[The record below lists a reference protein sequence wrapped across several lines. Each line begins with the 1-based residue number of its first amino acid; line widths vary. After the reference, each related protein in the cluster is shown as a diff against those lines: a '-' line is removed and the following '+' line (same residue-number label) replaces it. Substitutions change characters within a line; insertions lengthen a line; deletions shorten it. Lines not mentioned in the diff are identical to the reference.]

1 MTEKQLKNSILQWAI
16 QGKLVPQDPNDE
28 PASVLLER
36 IREEKKHLIKEGKI
50 KKDKNETII
59 YRGED
64 NSHYEKFLATGEV
77 KCIDDEIPFEIPQGW
92 EWCRL
97 GSIGD
102 WGAGATP
109 AKGVSAYYGGNIL
122 WLRTGELNNGVVY
135 DTEIKITEKALRE
148 CSLRKNK
155 IGDVLIAMYGATI
168 GKVAIAGKEMTTNQA
183 CCACTPFGI
192 FNYYLFYFLM
202 GSQTDFIKK
211 GEGGAQPNISREKLV
226 AHLMPVPPLKEQH
239 RIVEQIRQLLP
250 LVEKYSSNQM
260 AQDKL
265 NAEIKEKLKKSILQ
279 EAIQG
284 RLVPQI
290 ESEGTAQELLEQ
302 IRQEKIRL
310 VKEGKLKKS
319 ALTDSIIYKGDDNR
333 YYEQIGTTI
342 SDITEEIPFELPKS
356 WMWSRLGI
364 IAELHI
370 GKTPPR
376 GEQRY
381 WSDGTYNW
389 VAISDMVEGGFIS
402 KTKEKITEI
411 AVNEIFKR
419 EISPSGSLLMS
430 FKLTVGK
437 TSILETEAYH
447 NEAIITI
454 SPFRDD
460 NYILRNYL
468 FHILPLISNYGDSK
482 DAIKG
487 KTLNSKSLNDL
498 LIPLPPLAEQARILE
513 KLEVVYHK
521 VSK

>member
-1 MTEKQLKNSILQWAI
+1 MVRISDIQNGDVQWET
-16 QGKLVPQDPNDE
+16 VPFCH
-28 PASVLLER
+28 
-36 IREEKKHLIKEGKI
+36 I
-50 KKDKNETII
+50 NETDIEN
-59 YRGED
+59 YLLQEND
-64 NSHYEKFLATGEV
+64 
-77 KCIDDEIPFEIPQGW
+77 
-92 EWCRL
+92 
-97 GSIGD
+97 
-102 WGAGATP
+102 
-109 AKGVSAYYGGNIL
+109 IL
-122 WLRTGELNNGVVY
+122 FARTGGTVGKSFLVRKTPYPAIYAGYLIRTRYSCFLSPNYLKFFMESQLYWEQLRNG
-135 DTEIKITEKALRE
+135 T
-148 CSLRKNK
+148 
-155 IGDVLIAMYGATI
+155 IAT
-168 GKVAIAGKEMTTNQA
+168 
-183 CCACTPFGI
+183 
-192 FNYYLFYFLM
+192 
-202 GSQTDFIKK
+202 
-211 GEGGAQPNISREKLV
+211 AQPNCNGKTLSKMI
-226 AHLMPVPPLKEQH
+226 VPIPPH
-239 RIVEQIRQLLP
+239 NEQIRITDKLKEVLSQVCRYGL
-250 LVEKYSSNQM
+250 
-260 AQDKL
+260 AQDRLDNL
-265 NAEIKEKLKKSILQ
+265 NFQIQASLKKSILQ

-290 ESEGTAQELLEQ
+290 PEEGTAQELLEQ
-302 IRQEKIRL
+302 IRQEKARL

-319 ALTDSIIYKGDDNR
+319 ALMDSIVYKGDDNR

>member
-1 MTEKQLKNSILQWAI
+1 M
-16 QGKLVPQDPNDE
+16 
-28 PASVLLER
+28 
-36 IREEKKHLIKEGKI
+36 EE
-50 KKDKNETII
+50 
-59 YRGED
+59 
-64 NSHYEKFLATGEV
+64 
-77 KCIDDEIPFEIPQGW
+77 
-92 EWCRL
+92 
-97 GSIGD
+97 
-102 WGAGATP
+102 
-109 AKGVSAYYGGNIL
+109 
-122 WLRTGELNNGVVY
+122 
-135 DTEIKITEKALRE
+135 
-148 CSLRKNK
+148 LRKRLNS
-155 IGDVLIAMYGATI
+155 LLSE
-168 GKVAIAGKEMTTNQA
+168 AIE
-183 CCACTPFGI
+183 
-192 FNYYLFYFLM
+192 L
-202 GSQTDFIKK
+202 DKK
-211 GEGGAQPNISREKLV
+211 
-226 AHLMPVPPLKEQH
+226 
-239 RIVEQIRQLLP
+239 LLNTLP
-250 LVEKYSSNQM
+250 
-260 AQDKL
+260 
-265 NAEIKEKLKKSILQ
+265 KSILQ

-290 ESEGTAQELLEQ
+290 PEEGTAEELLAE
-302 IRQEKIRL
+302 IRRERQQL
-310 VKEGKLKKS
+310 VKDGKLKKS
-319 ALTDSIIYKGDDNR
+319 VLSDSIIFRGEDNR

-356 WMWSRLGI
+356 WMWSRLRI

-389 VAISDMVEGGFIS
+389 VAISDMVESGFIS

-482 DAIKG
+482 DSIKG

-521 VSK
+521 TSK

>member
-1 MTEKQLKNSILQWAI
+1 MVRISDIQKGDVQWET
-16 QGKLVPQDPNDE
+16 VPFCH
-28 PASVLLER
+28 
-36 IREEKKHLIKEGKI
+36 I
-50 KKDKNETII
+50 NETDIEN
-59 YRGED
+59 YLLQEND
-64 NSHYEKFLATGEV
+64 
-77 KCIDDEIPFEIPQGW
+77 
-92 EWCRL
+92 
-97 GSIGD
+97 
-102 WGAGATP
+102 
-109 AKGVSAYYGGNIL
+109 IL
-122 WLRTGELNNGVVY
+122 FARTGGTVGKSFLVRKTPYPAIYAGYLIRTRYSCFLSPNYLKFFMESQLYWEQLRNG
-135 DTEIKITEKALRE
+135 T
-148 CSLRKNK
+148 
-155 IGDVLIAMYGATI
+155 IAT
-168 GKVAIAGKEMTTNQA
+168 
-183 CCACTPFGI
+183 
-192 FNYYLFYFLM
+192 
-202 GSQTDFIKK
+202 
-211 GEGGAQPNISREKLV
+211 AQPNCNGKTLSKMI
-226 AHLMPVPPLKEQH
+226 VPIPPH
-239 RIVEQIRQLLP
+239 NEQIRITDKLKEVLSQVCRYGL
-250 LVEKYSSNQM
+250 
-260 AQDKL
+260 AQDRLDNL
-265 NAEIKEKLKKSILQ
+265 NFQIQASLKKSILQ

-290 ESEGTAQELLEQ
+290 PEEGTAQELLEQ
-302 IRQEKIRL
+302 IRQEKARL

-319 ALTDSIIYKGDDNR
+319 ALMDSIVYKGDDNR

>member
-1 MTEKQLKNSILQWAI
+1 M
-16 QGKLVPQDPNDE
+16 D
-28 PASVLLER
+28 
-36 IREEKKHLIKEGKI
+36 
-50 KKDKNETII
+50 
-59 YRGED
+59 
-64 NSHYEKFLATGEV
+64 TGEV
-77 KCIDDEIPFEIPQGW
+77 KCIDDEIPFEIPATW
-92 EWCRL
+92 EWVRIH
-97 GSIGD
+97 SIGVSQLGKTLD
-102 WGAGATP
+102 RGKDEGQEYPYLCSINVYWDKIDLTKIKYFKLRHEELQRYKLQ
-109 AKGVSAYYGGNIL
+109 KGDLLVCEGGDYGRCFVWDREEEMYYQNALHRIRFYCGLSPFFFKYIFELYRNIGYIVGQGQTIKHFTYESMKSIVFPL
-122 WLRTGELNNGVVY
+122 PPIDEQQRIVLKVAEALPSVQKYNNSQNLLNNLNN
-135 DTEIKITEKALRE
+135 T
-148 CSLRKNK
+148 
-155 IGDVLIAMYGATI
+155 IA
-168 GKVAIAGKEMTTNQA
+168 
-183 CCACTPFGI
+183 
-192 FNYYLFYFLM
+192 
-202 GSQTDFIKK
+202 
-211 GEGGAQPNISREKLV
+211 
-226 AHLMPVPPLKEQH
+226 H
-239 RIVEQIRQLLP
+239 RLQ
-250 LVEKYSSNQM
+250 
-260 AQDKL
+260 
-265 NAEIKEKLKKSILQ
+265 KSILQ

-290 ESEGTAQELLEQ
+290 PEEGTAQELLEQ
-302 IRQEKIRL
+302 IRQEKIQL
-310 VKEGKLKKS
+310 VKEGKLKKT
-319 ALTDSIIYKGDDNR
+319 ALQDSVIFKGEDNR
-333 YYEQIGTTI
+333 YYEQVGSTI
-342 SDITEEIPFELPKS
+342 TDITEEIPFELPKS

-376 GEQRY
+376 GEPRY

-419 EISPSGSLLMS
+419 ETCPSGSLLMS

-437 TSILETEAYH
+437 TSILETDAYH

>member
-1 MTEKQLKNSILQWAI
+1 M
-16 QGKLVPQDPNDE
+16 
-28 PASVLLER
+28 
-36 IREEKKHLIKEGKI
+36 
-50 KKDKNETII
+50 
-59 YRGED
+59 
-64 NSHYEKFLATGEV
+64 
-77 KCIDDEIPFEIPQGW
+77 KCIDDEIPFEIPHGW
-92 EWCRL
+92 EWER
-97 GSIGD
+97 
-102 WGAGATP
+102 W
-109 AKGVSAYYGGNIL
+109 GNISHSIQYGYNAPAETNGDVRMVRISDIQNGDVQWETVPFCHINETDIENYL
-122 WLRTGELNNGVVY
+122 LQENDILFARTGGTVGKSFLVRKTPYPAIYAGYLIRTRYSCFLSPNYLKFFMESQLYWEQLRNG
-135 DTEIKITEKALRE
+135 T
-148 CSLRKNK
+148 
-155 IGDVLIAMYGATI
+155 IAT
-168 GKVAIAGKEMTTNQA
+168 
-183 CCACTPFGI
+183 
-192 FNYYLFYFLM
+192 
-202 GSQTDFIKK
+202 
-211 GEGGAQPNISREKLV
+211 AQPNCNGKTLSKMI
-226 AHLMPVPPLKEQH
+226 VPIPPH
-239 RIVEQIRQLLP
+239 NEQIRITDKLKEVLSQVCRYGL
-250 LVEKYSSNQM
+250 
-260 AQDKL
+260 AQDRLDNL
-265 NAEIKEKLKKSILQ
+265 NFQIQASLKKSILQ

-290 ESEGTAQELLEQ
+290 PEEGTAQELLEQ
-302 IRQEKIRL
+302 IRQEKARL

-319 ALTDSIIYKGDDNR
+319 ALMDSIVYKGDDNR